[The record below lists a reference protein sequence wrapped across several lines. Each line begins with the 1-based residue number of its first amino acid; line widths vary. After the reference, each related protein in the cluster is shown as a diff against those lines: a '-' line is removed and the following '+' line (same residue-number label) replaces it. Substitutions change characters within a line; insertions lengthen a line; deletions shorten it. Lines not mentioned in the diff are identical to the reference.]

1 MGLLDDLL
9 GGGQQ
14 RREYQD
20 FASRYDQGPPWA
32 GISDQEAVSRYQQ
45 VATRLPPDMY
55 QQSAEDAFA
64 RMSPQERM
72 EFARHLQQRSRQQ
85 SLDFPDFNQDG
96 IDDRYQDPRML
107 AQVTSRMEQQ
117 QPGILGQLLGGG
129 GGGAGG
135 GGGSMLDN
143 PLAKAALAGVAAM
156 AVKRMT
162 SGR

>member
-32 GISDQEAVSRYQQ
+32 GISDREAVSRYQQ

-55 QQSAEDAFA
+55 QQSAEEAFG
-64 RMSPQERM
+64 RMAPQERQ

-85 SLDFPDFNQDG
+85 GAAFPDFNQDG

-117 QPGILGQLLGGG
+117 QPGILGQLLGGSG
-129 GGGAGG
+129 GGGA
-135 GGGSMLDN
+135 GSMLDN
-143 PLAKAALAGVAAM
+143 PLAKAALAGVTAM
-156 AVKRMT
+156 AVKKMMG
-162 SGR
+162 GR

>member
-45 VATRLPPDMY
+45 VATRLPPDQY
-55 QQSAEDAFA
+55 QQSAQEAFA

-85 SLDFPDFNQDG
+85 KLDFPDFNRDG

-129 GGGAGG
+129 GGGAA
-135 GGGSMLDN
+135 SMLDN

-156 AVKRMT
+156 AVKKMM

>member
-20 FASRYDQGPPWA
+20 FADRYDQGPPWA
-32 GISDQEAVSRYQQ
+32 GISDHEAASRYQQ

-55 QQSAEDAFA
+55 QRSAEDAFA
-64 RMSPQERM
+64 RMSPQERL

-135 GGGSMLDN
+135 GAGSMLDN

-156 AVKRMT
+156 AVKKMM

>member
-1 MGLLDDLL
+1 MH
-9 GGGQQ
+9 
-14 RREYQD
+14 
-20 FASRYDQGPPWA
+20 P
-32 GISDQEAVSRYQQ
+32 
-45 VATRLPPDMY
+45 
-55 QQSAEDAFA
+55 QSAEEALA
-64 RMSPQERM
+64 RMSAQERV

-129 GGGAGG
+129 GGAGG
-135 GGGSMLDN
+135 GAGSMLEN

-156 AVKRMT
+156 AVRRMT

>member
-1 MGLLDDLL
+1 MGLLDELL

-14 RREYQD
+14 RQD
-20 FASRYDQGPPWA
+20 YHDFVNRYDQGPPWT
-32 GISDQEAVSRYQQ
+32 GISDREAVSRYQQ

-55 QQSAEDAFA
+55 QQSAEEAFA

-129 GGGAGG
+129 AGGGA
-135 GGGSMLDN
+135 GSMLDN

-156 AVKRMT
+156 AVKKMMG
-162 SGR
+162 GR